1 MIKKVNDND
10 DDDDTDDNDNN
21 EDCCSE
27 VKSLESL

>member
-10 DDDDTDDNDNN
+10 DDDDTDDNDIN